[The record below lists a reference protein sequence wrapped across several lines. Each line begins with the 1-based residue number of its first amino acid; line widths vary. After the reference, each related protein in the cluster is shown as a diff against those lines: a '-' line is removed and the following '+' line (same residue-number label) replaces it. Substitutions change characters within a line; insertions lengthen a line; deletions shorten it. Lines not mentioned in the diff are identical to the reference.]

1 MYIVGENWS
10 DEISVINYYQS
21 VNCFDFSFADI
32 NGAIMTYVKYGGGS
46 MFSNEVEYYYNAVKE
61 SNPDAIMAPFL
72 SNHDMDRIAGAL
84 STEDKSLQLA
94 SSMYLLMPGNPFI
107 YYGEEIGMKGSRGA
121 SNTDANRRLA
131 MLWGR
136 RHRYRPCRGGLRH
149 FFADQRHRQVA
160 TRQGRQYLQPLQK
173 LIAIRN
179 ANPEIARGSVTA
191 SDIFG
196 EDIAVLKFTYNGSTV
211 YVIHNMTGMQ
221 LPLNVQALNVSV
233 LRGWT
238 TSESVLEGNTL
249 TIGAFGSVV
258 LK

>member
-1 MYIVGENWS
+1 MQLLGWLNDTCKKYNEDVYIVGENWS

-131 MLWGR
+131 MLWGDGDTVTDPVGADYDISLQTNGTVKSQLGKADSIYN
-136 RHRYRPCRGGLRH
+136 HYKNSLP
-149 FFADQRHRQVA
+149 FATPIRKLPVA
-160 TRQGRQYLQPLQK
+160 ALPHPTSS
-173 LIAIRN
+173 
-179 ANPEIARGSVTA
+179 AR
-191 SDIFG
+191 
-196 EDIAVLKFTYNGSTV
+196 
-211 YVIHNMTGMQ
+211 
-221 LPLNVQALNVSV
+221 
-233 LRGWT
+233 
-238 TSESVLEGNTL
+238 TSLC
-249 TIGAFGSVV
+249 
-258 LK
+258 